1 MKREVIVVGGGVAD
15 LTTAVTL
22 AKSGKEVLLIEK
34 NNHCG
39 GLMNSFYRDGFRFDG
54 GARALV
60 NAGLV
65 RPMIEE
71 LNIDLELVKNNI
83 SIIIENEVLKIDGE
97 DSIVKYAEILKR
109 LYPENV
115 KDIDKIIDVMKATID
130 DMKVMYG
137 SENPLVSKNKNVI
150 RTILGIPGFIL
161 WTFKLLNI
169 LRKIENMKQPIEKF
183 ISELTDNQSLIDII
197 IQHFFKGT
205 PAFFALSY
213 FALYN
218 DYVYPKG
225 GVGKFTEKLAE
236 KTLELGGE
244 IKLNTEIVK
253 VDVSQNTLIDKEGN
267 VYKYNKL
274 IWAADLKKL
283 YTIISNVPQHVSRKF
298 SMEKERIL
306 KSKGAESVF
315 SIFLGVD
322 EDPEF
327 FKNIATGH
335 IFYTPKKEGLGEVH
349 RSELRRILD
358 NWQQISK
365 EDLFNW
371 LRKFVE
377 YNTFEISIPVLRDKD
392 AAPKGKTGIIVSFLF
407 DYELTKKIYERG
419 WYYEFK
425 DIMTNEVLGVL
436 SKHLFPNLKDKV
448 ILNFSASP
456 LTIERLDGS
465 SEGAIVGWSFE
476 GELPIESSMTKM
488 AESVRTSIPNIYKA
502 GQWTFSPAG
511 GPTSI
516 MTGKIAAKKCLRG

>member
-1 MKREVIVVGGGVAD
+1 MKREVIVVGGGVAG
-15 LTTAVTL
+15 LTAAVTL

-197 IQHFFKGT
+197 YPTLFQRYTCFFC
-205 PAFFALSY
+205 
-213 FALYN
+213 
-218 DYVYPKG
+218 V
-225 GVGKFTEKLAE
+225 KLFC
-236 KTLELGGE
+236 
-244 IKLNTEIVK
+244 
-253 VDVSQNTLIDKEGN
+253 
-267 VYKYNKL
+267 
-274 IWAADLKKL
+274 
-283 YTIISNVPQHVSRKF
+283 TI
-298 SMEKERIL
+298 
-306 KSKGAESVF
+306 
-315 SIFLGVD
+315 
-322 EDPEF
+322 
-327 FKNIATGH
+327 
-335 IFYTPKKEGLGEVH
+335 
-349 RSELRRILD
+349 
-358 NWQQISK
+358 
-365 EDLFNW
+365 
-371 LRKFVE
+371 
-377 YNTFEISIPVLRDKD
+377 
-392 AAPKGKTGIIVSFLF
+392 
-407 DYELTKKIYERG
+407 
-419 WYYEFK
+419 
-425 DIMTNEVLGVL
+425 
-436 SKHLFPNLKDKV
+436 
-448 ILNFSASP
+448 
-456 LTIERLDGS
+456 
-465 SEGAIVGWSFE
+465 
-476 GELPIESSMTKM
+476 
-488 AESVRTSIPNIYKA
+488 
-502 GQWTFSPAG
+502 
-511 GPTSI
+511 
-516 MTGKIAAKKCLRG
+516 